1 MRSDPGVVLSLAA
14 LSDISLWC
22 LVSVHCPLY
31 KARPVFPL
39 QQMCMVFPLL
49 FPSGLSPSINQKTEA
64 ADRRK
69 LIKKKVQNMPWN
81 WIIEIDLSG
90 RSWIYEKPLYVDHCT
105 FWHSATQAETIGSW
119 QRYHFIRKDTATGV
133 SNSHCQSHGNPLQ
146 RWHWVGL
153 PGCRGDESLIT
164 FLSTWLW
171 PHIKSAVMSRL
182 SLSRQI
188 GHRTPSAGVVSL
200 CQCGLRK
207 WFTCQACLLE
217 KTWPEGG
224 LQHGRFFGSQ
234 RAKIAEWIKVMC
246 PS

>member
-14 LSDISLWC
+14 LSDLSLRC

-39 QQMCMVFPLL
+39 RQMCMVFPLL
-49 FPSGLSPSINQKTEA
+49 FPSGLLPSINQKTEA

-69 LIKKKVQNMPWN
+69 LNKKKVQNMPWN
-81 WIIEIDLSG
+81 WIIEINLSE
-90 RSWIYEKPLYVDHCT
+90 RSRIYEKPLYFDHC
-105 FWHSATQAETIGSW
+105 TIGSW
-119 QRYHFIRKDTATGV
+119 QRYHSIRKDTTTGV
-133 SNSHCQSHGNPLQ
+133 SNTHCQSHGNPLQ
-146 RWHWVGL
+146 SWHWVGL

-171 PHIKSAVMSRL
+171 PHIMSAVMSRL

-188 GHRTPSAGVVSL
+188 GHRTPTGGVVSL

-207 WFTCQACLLE
+207 WFTCQVCMLE

-224 LQHGRFFGSQ
+224 L
-234 RAKIAEWIKVMC
+234 
-246 PS
+246 